1 MENGERK
8 NECTGLNQ
16 LFNVLNFRVC
26 ALSPYTQNWNWLQWI
41 NLGKFDFIVHFQ
53 ENSVDALWG
62 TANILNN
69 SS

>member
-41 NLGKFDFIVHFQ
+41 NLGKFDFIVHF
-53 ENSVDALWG
+53 
-62 TANILNN
+62 
-69 SS
+69 